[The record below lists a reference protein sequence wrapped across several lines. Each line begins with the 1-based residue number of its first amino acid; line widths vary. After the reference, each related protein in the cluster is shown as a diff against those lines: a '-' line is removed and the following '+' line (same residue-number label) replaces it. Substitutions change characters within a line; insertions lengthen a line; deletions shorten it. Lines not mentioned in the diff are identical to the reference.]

1 MLLHTLPQSVVISSA
16 QMNQLRGLGI
26 SADELLSIGCSVGV
40 ENLGGELAHKIS
52 GMRDRRIRALSRVP
66 KRLILLGREEPPSAA
81 TADHDYDT
89 I

>member
-1 MLLHTLPQSVVISSA
+1 
-16 QMNQLRGLGI
+16 
-26 SADELLSIGCSVGV
+26 
-40 ENLGGELAHKIS
+40 
-52 GMRDRRIRALSRVP
+52 VP